1 MMMDNTLVGKS
12 GSSPKYKE
20 IESFNPILQKKKK
33 FLRSSRMIGIT
44 WKYCERFKNKD
55 FRIVGG

>member
-1 MMMDNTLVGKS
+1 MKHNNEWYSD

-44 WKYCERFKNKD
+44 RKYCERFRN
-55 FRIVGG
+55 

>member
-1 MMMDNTLVGKS
+1 MVIYISCKNISKKYLISMKDDNGKYTD

-44 WKYCERFKNKD
+44 
-55 FRIVGG
+55 

>member
-1 MMMDNTLVGKS
+1 MMMDNTLMGKN

-44 WKYCERFKNKD
+44 WKYCERFKN
-55 FRIVGG
+55 